1 MKAKRTHIKRS
12 ARKNRGI
19 TKKILTTFAFGGTLL
34 FASSELAKTPDKP
47 ADKDKPTLVVETQKT
62 SISNTV
68 ESKLIAQADRY
79 PTVAGN
85 TPLPP
90 ELAELDKVSLS
101 EIRKLDRDSEKYRL
115 NKGYEN
121 EIAGKFSTDFAV
133 NFEGGRIQILAT
145 ICHVSGCNNWG
156 TLVPPIDFGLDFFL
170 NGNSLGTIDITELAK
185 LYGLATGKD
194 LRYVKLVVEKGENE
208 HGPFVAAFV
217 VPVDSP
223 NGVINRNTPT
233 WCVVYYLNEG
243 KAYGGKKLIQ

>member
-19 TKKILTTFAFGGTLL
+19 TKKILTTFAFGAILL

-68 ESKLIAQADRY
+68 ESKLIAMVHEPER
-79 PTVAGN
+79 TSGN

-185 LYGLATGKD
+185 LYKLATGKD
-194 LRYVKLVVEKGENE
+194 LKYVKLVVEKGENE
-208 HGPFVAAFV
+208 YGPYIGIYV

-223 NGVINRNTPT
+223 KGEIKINIPT
-233 WCVVYYLNEG
+233 WGFTYYLNEG
-243 KAYGGKKLIQ
+243 KTYSGRNLIK